1 MARVDLSVWIPEEQG
16 SNVLSTIAANSAVE
30 ALATKENMNSDTK
43 AVPVQN
49 GVSVSVVAKGSA
61 YPEDVTADAELILQT
76 RKFGTAIRIADEDL
90 KDAPAD
96 IIAAKQREWAKS
108 YALEIDNATLAT
120 TAAANGTTVPFN
132 SVYYKLSTADA
143 GNGYTANAN
152 IVKTAGTG
160 AGVTYDQFSAVLG
173 KIETGAFFGDIV
185 VIAHPSF
192 KAQLRNM
199 KDTAG
204 NPIFVQGLAGTPDS
218 IFGYDIVWSRGA
230 RTSATATSNPT
241 GNPLLVVVAKEYL
254 LLGTRSGPE
263 SAFAGAD
270 SGAAFLTDEALL
282 KMRARRAFQLGNPNA
297 AAILE
302 ILP

>member
-16 SNVLSTIAANSAVE
+16 SNVLSTIATTSAVE
-30 ALATKENMNSDTK
+30 ALATKETMNSDTK

-49 GVSVSVVAKGSA
+49 GVAVSVVAKGAA

-96 IIAAKQREWAKS
+96 IIAAKQNEWAKS
-108 YALEIDNATLAT
+108 YAVELDNAALAT
-120 TAAANGTTVPFN
+120 TAAANGTTVPFT
-132 SVYYKLSTADA
+132 SVYYKLTQADA

-152 IVKTAGTG
+152 LIKTTTG
-160 AGVTYDQFSAVLG
+160 VAPTYDNFSALISKV
-173 KIETGAFFGDIV
+173 EAGAFFGEVV
-185 VIAHPSF
+185 VIAHPAF
-192 KAQLRNM
+192 KAHLRGI
-199 KDTAG
+199 KATDGT
-204 NPIFVQGLAGTPDS
+204 PLFVQGLAGTPDT

-230 RTSATATSNPT
+230 RTSATASSAPT
-241 GNPLLVVVAKEYL
+241 GNALMVVVSKEYL

-263 SAFAGAD
+263 SAFAPAD

-302 ILP
+302 IVP